1 MLPLHIARER
11 HSVRREG
18 TRGSREA
25 ELSAK
30 MDTAVDLLNSFKSV
44 TTANEKLVVL
54 DQLKEVCLKAS
65 PELIPQLC
73 TDICNLSADKS
84 LLIRKKII
92 EEFAGKFVDKNT
104 TTIPTIISMYSH
116 LVHDRNDNVTRSLSF
131 ELARTYDKLAMH
143 VVGMPEKQAARA
155 QEVWQELEA
164 TALKLIGLIT
174 SDRPELTRTQC
185 MRFGLETYVLFGVP
199 VPKEKAAVVDPRK
212 RGAAAAAAKAA
223 ASSSSAKAGVNLIPP
238 KHPFLKRE
246 AIEKTAEDI
255 FEKMETWARTRGPIE
270 HPFTP
275 THMAQLTQALAR
287 VGAGRSKL
295 WTRSADSICYML
307 RNMGGGGLK
316 LEELNDKCKAQI
328 LKEAEKLC
336 KAGKAGAEDD
346 AVTALEKKSI
356 MEDLQECMAAVK
368 AGAWPAGTNKSKRA
382 LVGEKMGVAG
392 AAAAVGDPR
401 AKRARVAVSVEAAS
415 AIDEDPAPVDT
426 MGSQVELSDK
436 LVRYNDPNKSFGEGA
451 PSAAL
456 LAIQATSGLHR
467 LWMAHGKVSTL
478 GKMAERAHLQLCV
491 RSTLTVALASLN
503 QAEGRATA
511 AVEVITALPQT
522 VPTALSKNVA
532 THVPVPKPIW
542 YFLCLHLLEV
552 ETTTPEKQKE
562 GGAKYAHLDYIM
574 ALVDELH
581 ARDDVGDAGVDEG
594 LSVYDAVC
602 VALLSRLLQRSKLRS
617 YIEEFFQRIPRV
629 PACCLAL
636 LNLLMHAGT
645 SDGTRAMGGGK
656 GTKGMAI
663 STLSTLMLT
672 ANESAARAAV
682 RHLLHAA
689 ACADFEVRSKAVAF
703 LSKDLVMLSG
713 QKQYMD
719 ELRHSICSFAV
730 AAAASA
736 VGLHSIQCRTAER
749 DVEGEKLPKDVS
761 EAEAKGE
768 EDGDAMETEEDSTVA
783 AAAAAAAA
791 TAEEEEEED
800 DGRPLLLRDAEAE
813 VDLDLPAPPLGEAA
827 AMEAHCRRMLHL
839 LVQLC
844 LERTHMF
851 SALFDIYAVAK
862 RCQALYSGSDTSA
875 RDTYHIVTAP
885 EPSVK
890 EEPAVQGEEEEASAS
905 AAPVVDPTD
914 GWAMV
919 IKVIESDVKN
929 VMLAAGTR
937 AADIFD
943 VVANTDPLARPL
955 VVECVSYMHDNLD
968 VPASARMVS
977 RVKAYTEKWFTAP
990 ADLSTKARLLSTVI
1004 SGEEGEAASETLR
1017 VVVDAFTTNPKKPDS
1032 AALRATFTRLV
1043 CSRPPLM
1050 SKAALVAWLVR
1061 RPETE
1066 KDRVKPCIQ
1075 LCLKEQTLFSAS
1087 SFHDAITDLLTD
1099 EQAPVLLLWTAIIA
1113 AQKHAPVKDL
1123 VLVRKKVWQTSKELW
1138 QGVVAAVKIFGTAS
1152 KAEPTLRALL
1162 GLPAAQLQQ
1171 VIKVGSAVKKPLAD
1185 LLLRLS
1191 PEEREEVVSGQWA
1204 GIADESEPT
1213 RADKDKIIKKEIS
1226 K

>member
-1 MLPLHIARER
+1 
-11 HSVRREG
+11 
-18 TRGSREA
+18 
-25 ELSAK
+25 
-30 MDTAVDLLNSFKSV
+30 MDTAVDLLNNFKSV

-54 DQLKEVCLKAS
+54 DQLKELCLKAS

-116 LVHDRNDNVTRSLSF
+116 LVHDRNENVTRSLSF

-164 TALKLIGLIT
+164 TALKLVGLIT

-223 ASSSSAKAGVNLIPP
+223 ASSSSAKAGVNLISP

-255 FEKMETWARTRGPIE
+255 FKKMETWARTRGPVE

-307 RNMGGGGLK
+307 RNMSGGGLK

-328 LKEAEKLC
+328 LKEVEKLC

-356 MEDLQECMAAVK
+356 MEDLQECAAAVK

-382 LVGEKMGVAG
+382 LEGDKAGVAG
-392 AAAAVGDPR
+392 TVATGGDPH
-401 AKRARVAVSVEAAS
+401 AKRARVVVSVEAAS
-415 AIDEDPAPVDT
+415 VIDEDPAPVDT
-426 MGSQVELSDK
+426 RGSQVELSDK

-456 LAIQATSGLHR
+456 LVIQATSGLHR
-467 LWMAHGKVSTL
+467 LWMAHGKATAL
-478 GKMAERAHLQLCV
+478 GKIAERAHLQLCV

-522 VPTALSKNVA
+522 VPAALSKNVA

-552 ETTTPEKQKE
+552 ETTAPEKQKV
-562 GGAKYAHLDYIM
+562 GGTKYSHLDYIM

-602 VALLSRLLQRSKLRS
+602 MALLSRLLQRSKLRT

-719 ELRHSICSFAV
+719 ELRRSICSFAV

-749 DVEGEKLPKDVS
+749 DVEDEKLLKDVS
-761 EAEAKGE
+761 EAEAKGG
-768 EDGDAMETEEDSTVA
+768 EDGDAMETEEDSTATTA
-783 AAAAAAAA
+783 AAAAAAAK
-791 TAEEEEEED
+791 EEDDD
-800 DGRPLLLRDAEAE
+800 DGRPLLLRDAEDE
-813 VDLDLPAPPLGEAA
+813 VDLDLPSPPLGDAA

-862 RCQALYSGSDTSA
+862 RCQALYSGSDASA
-875 RDTYHIVTAP
+875 RDTFHIVTAP

-890 EEPAVQGEEEEASAS
+890 VDTAVKDEEEEAAS
-905 AAPVVDPTD
+905 AAPIVDPTD

-955 VVECVSYMHDNLD
+955 VVKCVSYMHENLD
-968 VPASARMVS
+968 VPASAHIVS
-977 RVKAYTEKWFTAP
+977 RVKAYTERWFTTP
-990 ADLSTKARLLSTVI
+990 AMLSTKARLLSTVI

-1017 VVVDAFTTNPKKPDS
+1017 VVVDAFTTDPKKPDS

-1043 CSRPPLM
+1043 CSRPPIM
-1050 SKAALVAWLVR
+1050 SKSALVAWLVR

-1066 KDRVKPCIQ
+1066 KDKVKPCIQ
-1075 LCLKEQTLFSAS
+1075 LCLKEQSLFSAPT
-1087 SFHDAITDLLTD
+1087 FHDAITDLLTD

-1113 AQKHAPVKDL
+1113 AQKHATVKDL
-1123 VLVRKKVWQTSKELW
+1123 VLMQVIPQQVRKKVWQTSKELW

-1191 PEEREEVVSGQWA
+1191 PEEREEVVSGRWA